1 MNCKGNK
8 GSMVNMFM
16 KKCPFCKKEFESN
29 SGRKIFCCSEHQKL
43 YKNLLRF
50 PNDSDY
56 ISCKIC
62 GWRANN
68 LNSHIKHAHNITIK
82 DYCDTFNLNDIDIVS
97 LSFRKQNSETQKRAY
112 LNGHVQ
118 GFRKGDLNNP
128 FRSENAK
135 NGRYSPFSMNFNK
148 YDGLSDEEKIKKINE
163 LKSKCVSKKEKNN
176 TNPLSVN
183 YYTSK
188 GFSLDEAK
196 QKIKERQTTFSLK
209 KCIERYGL
217 EKGKEIFEERQ
228 RKWQNTLN
236 NLPQE
241 ELERIIK
248 AKMFDGKGYS
258 NISQELFNKI
268 NEKIVNDYKEI
279 FYATNNLEK
288 TNNNEFLVIDPKT
301 QKKYL
306 LDFYI
311 KDINKVIEFDGD
323 YWHGEKR
330 GNQERDRIR
339 EENLNRLGY
348 TQIYRVKE
356 RDYLKNPEQTI
367 DECIRFIK
375 GNDYETVRYS

>member
-1 MNCKGNK
+1 M
-8 GSMVNMFM
+8 SV
-16 KKCPFCKKEFESN
+16 
-29 SGRKIFCCSEHQKL
+29 
-43 YKNLLRF
+43 
-50 PNDSDY
+50 
-56 ISCKIC
+56 
-62 GWRANN
+62 
-68 LNSHIKHAHNITIK
+68 
-82 DYCDTFNLNDIDIVS
+82 DTFNLNDTDVVS
-97 LSFRKQNSETQKRAY
+97 LSFRKQNSEIQKRAY

-163 LKSKCVSKKEKNN
+163 LKSKCVRKKEKNN

-196 QKIKERQTTFSLK
+196 QKIKERQSTFSLK

-217 EKGKEIFEERQ
+217 EKGKEIFENRQ

-288 TNNNEFLVIDPKT
+288 TNNNEFLVIDPET

-330 GNQERDRIR
+330 GNQKRDRIR

-356 RDYLKNPEQTI
+356 RDYLRNPEQTI

-375 GNDYETVRYS
+375 GNDYETIRYS